1 MAQLLIAH
9 GIVIETITKGVS
21 HHLLGQGVTKS
32 TRAEPT
38 NLNSG
43 ITVDHIVAHIQAPA
57 VRTGGGEEATVEI
70 AIRSITEI
78 QAGIEDS
85 QGREEIEERED
96 HRDPDP
102 IKESK
107 T

>member
-1 MAQLLIAH
+1 MVQLLIAH

-21 HHLLGQGVTKS
+21 RHLLGQGVTKS

-38 NLNSG
+38 NLSSG

-57 VRTGGGEEATVEI
+57 VMTGGGEEATVEI
-70 AIRSITEI
+70 DES

-85 QGREEIEERED
+85 RGREEIEERED
-96 HRDPDP
+96 HPDPDP